1 MRELTPVFFN
11 SYEKLEKQLDIFID
25 ESGNFDDYSKHN
37 LLYSVAFVMVDVE
50 DKDDNEKQIAIFES
64 KLSKIVDGDHFVHTG
79 NLVRG
84 EKPYEETLLRER
96 QDLFYILFLLAK
108 YSKYKV
114 ACSIAEKKEI
124 KDEVLEGITDSVLF
138 TIQSLKDYLSEY
150 DKVIIHY
157 DNGQDFLKGVL
168 LTAFRTI
175 SKNVIFIKTLQQEN
189 AFMQVADLFSYFE
202 LIKYKISKAC
212 LSKYEIAFF
221 GEHRK
226 IKKDYL
232 KQLSDK
238 IIRISH

>member
-1 MRELTPVFFN
+1 MKKPI
-11 SYEKLEKQLDIFID
+11 KQLDIYID

-37 LLYSVAFVMVDVE
+37 LLYSVAFVMVDLD
-50 DKDDNEKQIAIFES
+50 DKEINEKQVSIFES
-64 KLSKIVDGDHFVHTG
+64 KLSKIVGGDHFVHTG

-108 YSKYKV
+108 YANYRV
-114 ACSIAEKKEI
+114 ICSIAEKKTI
-124 KDEVLEGITDSVLF
+124 KDEILEGITDSVLL
-138 TIQSLKDYLSEY
+138 TIMQLKDYLSKY
-150 DKVIIHY
+150 DKVVVHY

-175 SKNVIFIKTLQQEN
+175 SKNVVFVKTLQQEN
-189 AFMQVADLFSYFE
+189 AFMQVADLFSYLE

-212 LSKYEIAFF
+212 LGKYEIAFF
-221 GEHRK
+221 GESRK

-232 KQLSDK
+232 KQLAGK
-238 IIRISH
+238 FIE